1 MVARHR
7 TNDVLGV
14 ADLNVMVRLDIT
26 SSDDARTR
34 RTQRQLRFVFTIH
47 DERNALQIEQNLDD
61 ILLNAFD
68 CRIFVQHT
76 IDLDLSDGTTRH

>member
-1 MVARHR
+1 MVTRHR

-34 RTQRQLRFVFTIH
+34 RAQRQLRFVFAIH

-76 IDLDLSDGTTRH
+76 IDLDLGDGTTRH